1 MCVLSTL
8 HSSYLRGLV
17 PVYNS
22 VVVKDLI
29 EPLRAKADG
38 TTSVPMKT
46 EFSRIS
52 LLIQSFNLCSMLQCL
67 PIALILRSELA

>member
-52 LLIQSFNLCSMLQCL
+52 LQVISEVCSHD
-67 PIALILRSELA
+67 PVYTVTALTPS

>member
-29 EPLRAKADG
+29 EPLRAKVDG
-38 TTSVPMKT
+38 TISVAMKT

-52 LLIQSFNLCSMLQCL
+52 LQVISEVCSCHT
-67 PIALILRSELA
+67 ILLLH

>member
-52 LLIQSFNLCSMLQCL
+52 SK
-67 PIALILRSELA
+67 